1 MGLNSPLTSLCSFSV
16 ALFLS
21 YFFASQ
27 KGLHGPLVSGLR
39 KMQPLMGQLYSFS
52 SYIYIYI
59 YIYLDPPF
67 IIYIKNEYLS
77 QGARGHFF
85 CPIKEVPFDKKKKKK
100 TFKSNHN
107 GSPLPQ
113 GPGPISYSDHIFI
126 IFKSRAQPRKATLI
140 WLSGGMPCLIFSVFF
155 FFFFFK

>member
-1 MGLNSPLTSLCSFSV
+1 
-16 ALFLS
+16 
-21 YFFASQ
+21 
-27 KGLHGPLVSGLR
+27 VSGLR

-100 TFKSNHN
+100 PSNLTTMEALSPRGQGQFLTLTTFLLFLN
-107 GSPLPQ
+107 
-113 GPGPISYSDHIFI
+113 PGPDLEKRH
-126 IFKSRAQPRKATLI
+126 
-140 WLSGGMPCLIFSVFF
+140 
-155 FFFFFK
+155 